1 MTPHFHLCFFS
12 LDFED
17 DTAHDP
23 TNPLSPDRYTGHPGI
38 DHGNIPQATT
48 AAQCPVYIPM
58 VDRKC
63 APEFVPEDRY
73 PEENVL
79 SSEEDYMSMDHQNRV
94 PRGSD
99 AGDYAALKEDAS
111 IPEPL
116 ASPQVKFPRGA
127 LPKTQSESEAHGLE
141 TEQEYAVPF
150 TTHKDR
156 SGSTDEPS
164 LEHSSS
170 SSQNAGT
177 RTLQIPLRLNLQTN
191 TMNSLGTGRSCPP
204 EGILSSSPFGTS
216 PRRRPVPTPR
226 TKKPRPASDGDEN
239 FLDIKDNLPRISNS
253 ESIFTSA
260 RPNGTQ
266 KSVYKKVPP
275 PIPIPYH
282 CAKRAPK
289 TTEDRSNEVGLDEIA
304 ELSLEGRPDERDDDE
319 NEFQLEMQD
328 QPSEADLKSEQ
339 PVKNKHY
346 IIVKTPV
353 PIGDSL
359 TLPNSHGQ
367 ELSSRSQTAL
377 GAAHNGYPIQ
387 DRVYENAKTLNPS
400 PGSQRDLSPN
410 GEDEF
415 EDTQPIYDIPL
426 NLPMPPEIP
435 PEVLNQ
441 PPPSRDKLFGGS
453 LSNQLSVLASWENA
467 SGMNDWPL
475 GVEHVNAVNQL
486 PNSAAQF
493 VEPHEPFNPVG
504 PANPNE
510 LVDPFTQPDDQVQ
523 TSEEGTYGEEIDGG
537 IREIRRIC
545 GEELA
550 RDWCYAALLQY
561 QGDVEQVVRIVKI
574 QKLSKITGKS
584 EGFCERTLTHCSWD
598 LNRAAE
604 YIFQNFEEEKV

>member
-1 MTPHFHLCFFS
+1 
-12 LDFED
+12 
-17 DTAHDP
+17 
-23 TNPLSPDRYTGHPGI
+23 
-38 DHGNIPQATT
+38 
-48 AAQCPVYIPM
+48 
-58 VDRKC
+58 
-63 APEFVPEDRY
+63 
-73 PEENVL
+73 
-79 SSEEDYMSMDHQNRV
+79 
-94 PRGSD
+94 
-99 AGDYAALKEDAS
+99 
-111 IPEPL
+111 
-116 ASPQVKFPRGA
+116 
-127 LPKTQSESEAHGLE
+127 
-141 TEQEYAVPF
+141 
-150 TTHKDR
+150 
-156 SGSTDEPS
+156 
-164 LEHSSS
+164 
-170 SSQNAGT
+170 
-177 RTLQIPLRLNLQTN
+177 
-191 TMNSLGTGRSCPP
+191 MNSLGTGRSCPP

-216 PRRRPVPTPR
+216 PRRKPVPTPR
-226 TKKPRPASDGDEN
+226 TKKPRPSSDGDEN
-239 FLDIKDNLPRISNS
+239 FLDISNS
-253 ESIFTSA
+253 ESIFTPA
-260 RPNGTQ
+260 RPDGTQ

-304 ELSLEGRPDERDDDE
+304 ELSLEGRPDERGDDE

-441 PPPSRDKLFGGS
+441 RPPSRDKLFGGS
-453 LSNQLSVLASWENA
+453 LSNQLSVLASWENV

-584 EGFCERTLTHCSWD
+584 EVFCERTLTHCSWD

-604 YIFQNFEEEKV
+604 YIFQNFENKEV